1 MRDIFK
7 LTLAVILSVCVC
19 VSCTQEYREVESA
32 YSDENETGE
41 VKSVHFEIAGLSE
54 DDFGTSDMITK
65 SSLTPSGFVWSEK
78 DTVGIFPSR
87 GNQIF
92 YEMSGGAG
100 SSSASF
106 DGGGWALKQNY
117 SYWSYYPLRGDF
129 YLDKKAIPVEY
140 PTVVH
145 QTGNDNSAHL
155 GPSAYMYTSES
166 TVSSGTLN
174 FTYWQIGCVLK
185 PKVTL
190 PAGHYTKLVI
200 STEKPVFV
208 VSGTYDITT
217 AVEDDPETSANEKFV
232 PLVVPDEGNDGSKSL
247 TNELTIEL
255 DDVIF
260 TQETELVAYIMS
272 APVDLT
278 NNPISFTIYEDGSPK
293 YRYEREINMSLA
305 PQNTYG
311 IKPLAG
317 GLTPVASSSESANA
331 AFAEG
336 VTSLELVDIPE
347 DSELNLVLPS
357 TNQAVNISMSVND
370 APCTISLSYPT
381 GSSAV
386 PASISVRASSGSD
399 LIIRTPESTVT
410 LSGEDYDSVH
420 AATADNTLIVQEGVT
435 IGTLYLEKG
444 NVEVY
449 GTIAGLNTVDL
460 EEGEK
465 PTIYVYGTIQGQI
478 ENDDVTI
485 RRPISAVT
493 LNQTSLE
500 LEPSETVQL
509 VATAVPENAIY
520 ETITWSSSNT
530 SVATVSDAG
539 LVTASASGECTI
551 TVDVDG
557 KQATCRI
564 NVSEPTPEYVDLG
577 LSVKWATFNVGATK
591 PEQNGDYFAW
601 GEIESK
607 SSYGMQNY
615 FFYRGSMIRY
625 NQSDMKTELMISDDV
640 AASKWGG
647 NWRMP
652 TNEEFAELIEYC
664 TWRWIKVNDVYGYL
678 VTSTIPGYTDKSIF
692 LPASGHYEDSSLVS
706 SGVSNFYWSSSLIL
720 DGTCYGAKNIAF
732 SSVDV
737 SCSSAGRWYGAAVRP
752 IFFVAATGISLNS
765 TSLNLTEN
773 KSFQLVPTLS
783 PADCSN
789 KRVYWESDDQDVA
802 TVDENGIVTAIHEG
816 ETYITVSWAG
826 DSNLQESCHITV
838 TPSVPEYVD
847 LGLSVKWATFNLGA
861 KKPEEYGDY
870 YSWGETSPLNTT
882 GGATISWQNYFD
894 NPSGDGVTFSKYYC
908 GNGGK
913 LMLSLADDAANNA
926 WGEGWRIPNDSEINE
941 LIKNCTWTWT
951 TVNGISGYNVRSNV
965 VGFTDNSIFLPAA
978 GYYPWSG
985 PIQDEGIGGY
995 YRSSELRVAYDN
1007 NGYISNSA
1015 GELRLGSDSRQ
1026 IQGQPRNRGLVIRP
1040 VYGDLVMATEVSLS
1054 KNSIEIREGDTYS
1067 VDAQVIPYSCC
1078 ERGITWI
1085 SSNPSVVTVEWPG
1098 KITAISSGSSTITAI
1113 WAGNSNIKATCTVTV
1128 IPVPEKVDLGLPS
1141 GIKWASFNLGA
1152 SKPDE
1157 YGDYYAWGETEP
1169 YYEKGY
1175 AQSNSPI
1182 WKSDKSS
1189 GYIWSSYKW
1198 CNGSYGFMT
1207 KYCTNSSSGT
1217 VDNKTT
1223 LEMEDDA
1230 ANVKLGGN
1238 WRIPTNDE
1246 FIELK
1251 TNCTWEWTS
1260 INGVSG
1266 YKVTSKKAGYTDKWI
1281 FIPAAGWRST
1291 SSLSYDG
1298 EYGFYWTSS
1307 LYTVTPYRSYEI
1319 CFYSSYIYS
1328 EHYDDRCDG
1337 RTIRPVCE

>member
-1 MRDIFK
+1 MKKHFIK
-7 LTLAVILSVCVC
+7 SLVAIAAALICVGC
-19 VSCTQEYREVESA
+19 VDELKEVAPA
-32 YSDENETGE
+32 YNPEITDGE
-41 VKSVHFEIAGLSE
+41 VTSVEFVIPGFVEE
-54 DDFGTSDMITK
+54 DGGGIQTKTTLTSK
-65 SSLTPSGFVWSEK
+65 GFVWAEK
-78 DTVGIFPSR
+78 DTVGIFPSK
-87 GNQIF
+87 GNQIY
-92 YEMSGGAG
+92 YEMSSGAG
-100 SSSASF
+100 GSSASF
-106 DGGGWALKQNY
+106 DGGGWALKDEHLY
-117 SYWSYYPLRGDF
+117 SSYYPLIGDF
-129 YLDKKAIPVEY
+129 YLDRKAIPVTYDTEV
-140 PTVVH
+140 TQV
-145 QTGNDNSAHL
+145 GNNNSDHL
-155 GPSAYMYTSES
+155 GANAFMFAPET
-166 TVSSGTLN
+166 TLSN
-174 FTYWQIGCVLK
+174 G
-185 PKVTL
+185 KVTFKFWQL
-190 PAGHYTKLVI
+190 GSVLMPRVTLSAGTYTKLVL
-200 STEKPVFV
+200 STDEPIFV
-208 VSGTYDITT
+208 VSGKYDLTTGVDASSSTATYPEFVPVI
-217 AVEDDPETSANEKFV
+217 VPET
-232 PLVVPDEGNDGSKSL
+232 GGL
-247 TNELTIEL
+247 TNKLTINLE
-255 DDVIF
+255 DATF
-260 TQETELVAYIMS
+260 TSETELIAYIMA
-272 APVDLT
+272 APVDVS
-278 NNPISFTIYEDGSPK
+278 NIPITVTIYCGDSPK
-293 YRYEREINMSLA
+293 YMYEFMRTSSFVAQTNHNIRPNEKGLMSA
-305 PQNTYG
+305 ANT
-311 IKPLAG
+311 
-317 GLTPVASSSESANA
+317 SESANA
-331 AFAEG
+331 AFAAGE
-336 VTSLELVDIPE
+336 TSLSLVDVTE
-347 DSELNLVLPS
+347 NASLDLVLPETS
-357 TNQAVNISMSVND
+357 EPVSIIMAADEGKCAMSV
-370 APCTISLSYPT
+370 SYPAGAT
-381 GSSAV
+381 V
-386 PASISVRASSGSD
+386 PEELNIKASNGSD
-399 LIIRTPESTVT
+399 LTINTPESTVT
-410 LSGEDYDSVH
+410 LDGERSYNSVR
-420 AATADNTLIVQEGVT
+420 ASTASNTLIIDEDVT

-444 NVEVY
+444 NVQVY
-449 GTIAGLNTVDL
+449 GEIMALNTDDL
-460 EEGEK
+460 EEGET
-465 PTIYVYGTIQGQI
+465 PTVYVYGNIQGQI
-478 ENDDVTI
+478 DDDDVTI

-493 LNQTSLE
+493 LDQTSLE

-520 ETITWSSSNT
+520 ETITWTSSNT

-539 LVTASASGECTI
+539 LVTTSASGECTI

-607 SSYGMQNY
+607 SSYGIQNY

-995 YRSSELRVAYDN
+995 YRSSELSVLYDN
-1007 NGYISNSA
+1007 NGYISKWA
-1015 GELRLGSDSRQ
+1015 EELRLGSDSRQ

-1040 VYGDLVMATEVSLS
+1040 VHGDLVMATEVSLS
-1054 KNSIEIREGDTYS
+1054 KNSIEICEGDTYS

-1152 SKPDE
+1152 TKPE
-1157 YGDYYAWGETEP
+1157 ECGDYYAWGEIET
-1169 YYEKGY
+1169 YYETGY
-1175 AQSNSPI
+1175 ARENPQNHWKLGYGTEGYSWSN
-1182 WKSDKSS
+1182 
-1189 GYIWSSYKW
+1189 YKW
-1198 CNGSYGFMT
+1198 CNGTSESIT
-1207 KYCTNSSSGT
+1207 KYNTSSYYGQ
-1217 VDNKTT
+1217 VDNKTV
-1223 LEMEDDA
+1223 LESSDDVA
-1230 ANVKLGGN
+1230 HVILGSN
-1238 WRIPTNDE
+1238 WRMPTAVDFE
-1246 FIELK
+1246 ELIS
-1251 TNCTWEWTS
+1251 NCTWTVTEL
-1260 INGVSG
+1260 NNVYG
-1266 YKVTSKKAGYTDKWI
+1266 YKVISNISGYTDKYI
-1281 FIPAAGWRST
+1281 FLPLTGKRRGQYFDNENNGYYWS
-1291 SSLSYDG
+1291 SSLHSGYPCDA
-1298 EYGFYWTSS
+1298 EILWLTSKVVNTADNLRSYGFP
-1307 LYTVTPYRSYEI
+1307 V
-1319 CFYSSYIYS
+1319 
-1328 EHYDDRCDG
+1328 
-1337 RTIRPVCE
+1337 RPVCE

>member
-1 MRDIFK
+1 MKNIK
-7 LTLAVILSVCVC
+7 LKSLVAITAALICVGC
-19 VSCTQEYREVESA
+19 VDELKEVAPA
-32 YSDENETGE
+32 YNPEITDGE
-41 VKSVHFEIAGLSE
+41 VKSVEFVIPGFVEE
-54 DDFGTSDMITK
+54 DGGGIQTKTTLTS
-65 SSLTPSGFVWSEK
+65 SGFAWAEK
-78 DTVGIFPSR
+78 DTVGIFPSK
-87 GNQIF
+87 GNQIY
-92 YEMSGGAG
+92 YEMSSGAG
-100 SSSASF
+100 SSSAEF
-106 DGGGWALKQNY
+106 DGGGWALKDEHLY
-117 SYWSYYPLRGDF
+117 SSYYPLQGNF
-129 YLDKKAIPVEY
+129 YLDRKAIPVTYDTEV
-140 PTVVH
+140 TQV
-145 QTGNDNSAHL
+145 GNNNSDHL
-155 GPSAYMYTSES
+155 GANAFMFAPETKLSNGKVT
-166 TVSSGTLN
+166 
-174 FTYWQIGCVLK
+174 FKFWQLGSVLK
-185 PKVTL
+185 PRVTL
-190 PAGHYTKLVI
+190 PAGTYTKLVL
-200 STEKPVFV
+200 STDEPIFV
-208 VSGTYDITT
+208 VSGKYDLTTGVDATSSTATY
-217 AVEDDPETSANEKFV
+217 PEFV
-232 PLVVPDEGNDGSKSL
+232 PVIVPEAGGL
-247 TNELTIEL
+247 TNKLTINLEN
-255 DDVIF
+255 VTF
-260 TQETELVAYIMS
+260 SSETELIAYIMA
-272 APVDLT
+272 APVDVS
-278 NNPISFTIYEDGSPK
+278 NIPITVTIYCGDSPK
-293 YRYEREINMSLA
+293 YRYEFVRTSSFVAQTNHNIRPNEKGLMSVA
-305 PQNTYG
+305 NT
-311 IKPLAG
+311 
-317 GLTPVASSSESANA
+317 SESANA
-331 AFAEG
+331 AFAAGE
-336 VTSLELVDIPE
+336 TSLSLVDVTE
-347 DSELNLVLPS
+347 NASLDLVLPETS
-357 TNQAVNISMSVND
+357 EPVSIIMAADEGKCAMSV
-370 APCTISLSYPT
+370 SYPAGAT
-381 GSSAV
+381 V
-386 PASISVRASSGSD
+386 PEELNIKASNGSD
-399 LIIRTPESTVT
+399 LTINTPESTVT
-410 LSGEDYDSVH
+410 LDGERTYNSVR
-420 AATADNTLIVQEGVT
+420 ASTASNTLIIDEDVT

-444 NVEVY
+444 NVQVY
-449 GTIAGLNTVDL
+449 GEIMALNTDDL
-460 EEGEK
+460 EEGET
-465 PTIYVYGTIQGQI
+465 PTVYVYGNIQGQVDD
-478 ENDDVTI
+478 DDVTI

-493 LNQTSLE
+493 LDQTSLE

-520 ETITWSSSNT
+520 ETITWTSSNT
-530 SVATVSDAG
+530 SVATVSDDG
-539 LVTASASGECTI
+539 YVTAMACGECTI
-551 TVDVDG
+551 TVDIDG

-985 PIQDEGIGGY
+985 SIQDEGIGGY

-1007 NGYISNSA
+1007 NGYISNLV
-1015 GELRLGSDSRQ
+1015 GELRFGSDSRQ

-1054 KNSIEIREGDTYS
+1054 KNSIEICEGDTYS
-1067 VDAQVIPYSCC
+1067 VDAQVIPYSCR

-1175 AQSNSPI
+1175 AQSNSPT

-1251 TNCTWEWTS
+1251 NNCTWEWTS

-1281 FIPAAGWRST
+1281 FIPAAGWRSS

-1298 EYGFYWTSS
+1298 EYGVYWTSS
-1307 LYTVTPYRSYEI
+1307 LYTVTPDRSYEI

-1328 EHYDDRCDG
+1328 EHYDDRCYG